1 MATTNSTNAGI
12 TGFLKQ
18 KLNDYK
24 MLVKL
29 KLSMLVVF
37 SALITFL
44 LGTDVFNVVGILVLC
59 VGGLLVT
66 GAANA
71 LNQVFEKEYDRLM
84 KRTANRP
91 VAAGRMEISEAVL
104 AAGLMSVTGLL
115 LLATFNPQT
124 ALLGC
129 FIVSFSFFCSIIKS
143 TIAG

>member
-1 MATTNSTNAGI
+1 MNKLATTNSTNAGI

-44 LGTDVFNVVGILVLC
+44 LGTDVFNAVGILVLC

-91 VAAGRMEISEAVL
+91 VAAGRME
-104 AAGLMSVTGLL
+104 
-115 LLATFNPQT
+115 
-124 ALLGC
+124 
-129 FIVSFSFFCSIIKS
+129 VS
-143 TIAG
+143 